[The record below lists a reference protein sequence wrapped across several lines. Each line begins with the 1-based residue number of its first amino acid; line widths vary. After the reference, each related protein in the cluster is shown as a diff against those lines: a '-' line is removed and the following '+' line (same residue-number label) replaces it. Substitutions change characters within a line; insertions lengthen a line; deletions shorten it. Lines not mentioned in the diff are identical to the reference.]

1 MLNIMPGFSLYMGK
15 SMHTIVKITLFAC
28 GWNGFRENSVVF
40 VRLYSVNG
48 RGKIQ
53 NQNSIMQFSGTL
65 CFK

>member
-1 MLNIMPGFSLYMGK
+1 MLNIMPGFSLYMGE
-15 SMHTIVKITLFAC
+15 SMHTIVKITIFAC

-53 NQNSIMQFSGTL
+53 N
-65 CFK
+65 